1 MEQKQ
6 IFKGAALAC
15 LGAFGWG
22 ISGICSQYLFM
33 HYDLAADW
41 LTAVRMVLSGIV
53 LLATAL
59 PKEHTRVFKIW
70 KVCRDVLWLLAFLF
84 VYCTFRPPHLGLWR
98 DLAAGLYGIP

>member
-33 HYDLAADW
+33 HYNLAADW

-70 KVCRDVLWLLAFLF
+70 KVRRDVLWLLAFAL
-84 VYCTFRPPHLGLWR
+84 TGLLLCQYSF
-98 DLAAGLYGIP
+98 LAAIKYTNSCCKA